1 MRLIKDILVILVKS
15 LFVTIMGFVFVLAYA
30 GIVWALGG
38 NIPAHTAIYSNGA
51 LLIGFGVG
59 ALLVR

>member
-38 NIPAHTAIYSNGA
+38 NIPAYTAIYSNGA

>member
-15 LFVTIMGFVFVLAYA
+15 LVVTIMGLVFVLAYA

-38 NIPAHTAIYSNGA
+38 NIPAYTAIYSNGA
-51 LLIGFGVG
+51 LLIGLWAGH
-59 ALLVR
+59 